1 MSSNPAASSI
11 DLAGSKVVRE
21 VLKSAG
27 HRKSQS
33 NASSDM
39 KRDASPLLSAV
50 SGRGARTKSALL
62 DLSSAGNSRRYE
74 QVPIPSQRVAL
85 VIVGKMSVDADG
97 HLVSKQSS

>member
-11 DLAGSKVVRE
+11 HLAGSKVVRE

-27 HRKSQS
+27 HRESQS

-62 DLSSAGNSRRYE
+62 SSLANRKQSSTRASPDPQPKSSAGDRW
-74 QVPIPSQRVAL
+74 Q
-85 VIVGKMSVDADG
+85 DDG
-97 HLVSKQSS
+97 GH